1 MSDTMLPNMFGWD
14 YRQPT
19 AEECE
24 LVGRDENRR
33 PTEEE
38 IDELIADGNIA
49 LLGFGPGEVGDS
61 VVVTASSEAAQVA
74 LAVAF
79 EEFGL
84 CSRAHVIPA
93 GIYLEG
99 LSERA

>member
-1 MSDTMLPNMFGWD
+1 MTETMLPNMFGWD

-19 AEECE
+19 AEEFE
-24 LVGRDENRR
+24 LVGRDETR
-33 PTEEE
+33 
-38 IDELIADGNIA
+38 A
-49 LLGFGPGEVGDS
+49 LLDFGPGEEGDS
-61 VVVTASSEAAQVA
+61 VVVTASNALAQAA

-84 CSRAHVIPA
+84 CSEAHSVPA

-99 LSERA
+99 LTERA